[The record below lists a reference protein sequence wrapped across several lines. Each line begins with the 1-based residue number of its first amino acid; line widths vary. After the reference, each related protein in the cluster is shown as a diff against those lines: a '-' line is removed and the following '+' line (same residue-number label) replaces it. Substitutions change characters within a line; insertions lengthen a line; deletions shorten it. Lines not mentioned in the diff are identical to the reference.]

1 MKKKEKEAYARYQR
15 NISELAALFPEE
27 TVQKKEG

>member
-1 MKKKEKEAYARYQR
+1 MKKKEKKAHARNQR

-27 TVQKKEG
+27 MVQEKG